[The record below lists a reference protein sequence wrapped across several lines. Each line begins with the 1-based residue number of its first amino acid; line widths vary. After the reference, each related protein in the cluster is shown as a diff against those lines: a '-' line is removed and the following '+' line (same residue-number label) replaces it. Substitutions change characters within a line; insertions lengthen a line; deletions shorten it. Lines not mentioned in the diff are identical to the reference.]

1 MNKKDIAVVIPIYLP
16 SLSNSERISLEQCLK
31 LLSSYSIVVIK
42 PESLDL
48 DDIIN
53 FYGLTHIEAFPD
65 KHFVSLRAYNKLV
78 LSEEFYRSFQHYT
91 YMLIYQ
97 LDAYVFKDELL
108 NWANKG
114 YDYIGA
120 PWLPWK
126 KRHLSVIGRY
136 RLYCQR
142 LFCRLFDEKTFKT
155 DKYYAYQ
162 VGNGGFSLRRI
173 SKMLEITTHYKTKIS
188 KLLDDDA
195 PFYPEDVLLL
205 YELTDRNF
213 HLEKPCFKEALQF
226 AMEENPKWAYCY
238 NGNQLPFG
246 CHAWCHKDYY
256 PFWSTFI
263 KY

>member
-1 MNKKDIAVVIPIYLP
+1 MVT
-16 SLSNSERISLEQCLK
+16 LE
-31 LLSSYSIVVIK
+31 
-42 PESLDL
+42 
-48 DDIIN
+48 
-53 FYGLTHIEAFPD
+53 
-65 KHFVSLRAYNKLV
+65 
-78 LSEEFYRSFQHYT
+78 
-91 YMLIYQ
+91 
-97 LDAYVFKDELL
+97 
-108 NWANKG
+108 
-114 YDYIGA
+114 
-120 PWLPWK
+120 

-213 HLEKPCFKEALQF
+213 HLKKPCFKEALQF

-256 PFWSTFI
+256 PFGVPLLNTDSYIERKHYMSVSFSFLFCSDQ
-263 KY
+263 

>member
-1 MNKKDIAVVIPIYLP
+1 
-16 SLSNSERISLEQCLK
+16 
-31 LLSSYSIVVIK
+31 
-42 PESLDL
+42 
-48 DDIIN
+48 
-53 FYGLTHIEAFPD
+53 
-65 KHFVSLRAYNKLV
+65 
-78 LSEEFYRSFQHYT
+78 
-91 YMLIYQ
+91 MLIYQ

-213 HLEKPCFKEALQF
+213 HLKKPCFKEALQF

-256 PFWSTFI
+256 PFWSSFI
-263 KY
+263 KYR

>member
-1 MNKKDIAVVIPIYLP
+1 M
-16 SLSNSERISLEQCLK
+16 EQCLK

-65 KHFVSLRAYNKLV
+65 KYFVSLRAYNKLV

-173 SKMLEITTHYKTKIS
+173 SKMLEITTHYKTKIG

-213 HLEKPCFKEALQF
+213 HLKKPCFKEALQF
-226 AMEENPKWAYCY
+226 AMEENPKWVIAIMVTSCLLDVML
-238 NGNQLPFG
+238 GVIKITILFG
-246 CHAWCHKDYY
+246 VPLLNTDSYIERKHYMSVSFSFLFCSDQ
-256 PFWSTFI
+256 
-263 KY
+263 